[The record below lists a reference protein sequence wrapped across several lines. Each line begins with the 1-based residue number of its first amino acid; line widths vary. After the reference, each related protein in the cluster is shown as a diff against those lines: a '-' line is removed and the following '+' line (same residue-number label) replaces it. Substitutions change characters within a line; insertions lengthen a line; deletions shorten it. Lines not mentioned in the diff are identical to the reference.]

1 MRERNEFFSEIRTLI
16 EEKNFA
22 QLRLVLS
29 NEEAI
34 DLAEILCD
42 VSKEQRMMLY
52 RILPKELAA
61 DVFVEMDPDLQMD
74 LINSFSDI
82 ELKSVLDELYIDD
95 TADIIEEMPA
105 SVVKRILRNS
115 SSDTRKE
122 LNELLKYPESCAGSI
137 MTTEYVSLKG
147 SMTVEQ
153 AISHIRDVAIDKE
166 TIYNC
171 YVTDLNRV
179 LIGIVSIKDLLISN
193 DNMKLED
200 IMQKNVLSVYTLD
213 ERETVARLFDRY
225 DYLALPV
232 VDGENR
238 LVGIITVDDAIDVL
252 HDEAEEDFAKMA
264 AITPAEKPYLRMG
277 VIQIWKTRIPWLLI
291 LMISATFTGMIISSF
306 ETALQGVAALTIFIP
321 MLMDTGGNSGSQ
333 ASVTVIRG
341 LSLGEIGFSDAL
353 KVIWKEMRVSLLCG
367 FTLAVIGFGKILLVD
382 RLIMGNEG
390 VSLNVAFVVSATLCI
405 TVLVA
410 KLIGCSLPIMAKKLG
425 FDPAVMASPFIT
437 TIVDAISLIVYFAIS
452 GAVLNI

>member
-1 MRERNEFFSEIRTLI
+1 
-16 EEKNFA
+16 
-22 QLRLVLS
+22 
-29 NEEAI
+29 
-34 DLAEILCD
+34 
-42 VSKEQRMMLY
+42 
-52 RILPKELAA
+52 
-61 DVFVEMDPDLQMD
+61 
-74 LINSFSDI
+74 
-82 ELKSVLDELYIDD
+82 
-95 TADIIEEMPA
+95 
-105 SVVKRILRNS
+105 
-115 SSDTRKE
+115 
-122 LNELLKYPESCAGSI
+122 
-137 MTTEYVSLKG
+137 
-147 SMTVEQ
+147 
-153 AISHIRDVAIDKE
+153 
-166 TIYNC
+166 
-171 YVTDLNRV
+171 
-179 LIGIVSIKDLLISN
+179 
-193 DNMKLED
+193 
-200 IMQKNVLSVYTLD
+200 MQKNVLSVYTLD

-264 AITPAEKPYLRMG
+264 AITPAEKPYLRMS

>member
-1 MRERNEFFSEIRTLI
+1 MREGNEFFSEIRTLI

-22 QLRLVLS
+22 KLRLVLS
-29 NEEAI
+29 NEEAV

-105 SVVKRILRNS
+105 SVVKRILKNS

-147 SMTVEQ
+147 SMIVEQ

-264 AITPAEKPYLRMG
+264 AITPAEKPYLRMS